1 MAHFAKLDENNVVT
15 QVIVVDN
22 KDITD
27 PHTGQEDEILGIAF
41 CKKLLGGKWVQTS
54 YNSSIR
60 KRYAGIGY
68 QFSKELDAFIPPKPF
83 ESWVLNSE
91 TADWESP
98 VGPAPELTAEQVEAG
113 FRYQW
118 DEENGEWDLVTPE
131 APAAE

>member
-1 MAHFAKLDENNVVT
+1 MAHFAKLDENNIVT

-27 PHTGQEDEILGIAF
+27 PFTGQEDEILGIAF

-54 YNSSIR
+54 YNSNIR

-68 QFSKELDAFIPPKPF
+68 IFSKELDAFIPPKPF

-98 VGPAPELTAEQVEAG
+98 VGPAPELTEEQVTAG
-113 FRYQW
+113 SRYQW

-131 APAAE
+131 APVAE

>member
-1 MAHFAKLDENNVVT
+1 MAHFAKIDENNVVT

-27 PHTGQEDEILGIAF
+27 PFTGQEDEILGIAF

-68 QFSKELDAFIPPKPF
+68 QFSKELDTFIPPKPF

-113 FRYQW
+113 SRYQW